1 VLHTGDL
8 GVLDERGRLR
18 ITGRK
23 KEMLVLSNG
32 TKIFLPEYESDLAEV
47 LGTSEVVVTL
57 VRDCLTLVVG
67 DAGLDREEA
76 LRRIAPVMN
85 QLPRG
90 SQIANVMVLDHK
102 LPRTAT
108 GKVKRWE
115 IDAEVSS

>member
-1 VLHTGDL
+1 
-8 GVLDERGRLR
+8 
-18 ITGRK
+18 
-23 KEMLVLSNG
+23 
-32 TKIFLPEYESDLAEV
+32 
-47 LGTSEVVVTL
+47 
-57 VRDCLTLVVG
+57 
-67 DAGLDREEA
+67 
-76 LRRIAPVMN
+76 MN